1 MRRFRSNAFTKL
13 STEAEDVSGTLK
25 AEIEH
30 MFYAR
35 VASPET
41 LLNAMCCEI
50 QQQWG
55 LWQNKTD
62 GNAGMG
68 SNRVRKVINK
78 PIHNGHFDTLN
89 VTEQIV
95 LTTKLKR
102 SDGTSLEVSVES
114 TEDQL
119 KAFQVMAESG
129 MIKHR
134 YRFPI
139 VGTELTWEVDMFVEP
154 GESMYSTKYISWAK
168 IDIEVPSLDYPIPDL
183 PAGFLD
189 AFNAK
194 VETPTMEQQ
203 HVIDQ
208 MKPFLSLPNPYLV
221 QTYPDVIEKP
231 AA

>member
-1 MRRFRSNAFTKL
+1 MRRFRSQAFSQL
-13 STEAEDVSGTLK
+13 STEAEDVSGVMK

-35 VASPET
+35 VESPET

-55 LWQNKTD
+55 LWQDKTEKNV
-62 GNAGMG
+62 GCG

-78 PIHNGHFDTLN
+78 PIHNGHFDTIN

-114 TEDQL
+114 TEHQL
-119 KAFQVMAESG
+119 RAFQVMAESG

-139 VGTELTWEVDMFVEP
+139 PGTALNWEVDMFVEP
-154 GESMYSTKYISWAK
+154 GQSMYSTKYIQWAK
-168 IDIEVPSLDYPIPDL
+168 IDIEVPSMDYPIPDL
-183 PAGFLD
+183 PSGFLD
-189 AFNAK
+189 AFNSK
-194 VETPTMEQQ
+194 VENPTPEQQ
-203 HVIDQ
+203 SIIDQ
-208 MKPFLSLPNPYLV
+208 MKDFLSLPNPYLV
-221 QTYPDVIEKP
+221 ETYPDVIKKD
-231 AA
+231 